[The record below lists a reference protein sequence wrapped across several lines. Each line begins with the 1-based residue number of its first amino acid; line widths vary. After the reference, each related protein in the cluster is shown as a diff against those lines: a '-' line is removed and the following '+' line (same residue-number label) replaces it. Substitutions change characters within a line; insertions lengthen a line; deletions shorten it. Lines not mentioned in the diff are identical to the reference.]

1 MTEWPMRRR
10 RMKWKLV
17 VVVRKAAD
25 WMLVES
31 KMADWKWVAWTR
43 FGLWPMEWRMV
54 GFASMNR
61 I

>member
-1 MTEWPMRRR
+1 
-10 RMKWKLV
+10 MKWKLV